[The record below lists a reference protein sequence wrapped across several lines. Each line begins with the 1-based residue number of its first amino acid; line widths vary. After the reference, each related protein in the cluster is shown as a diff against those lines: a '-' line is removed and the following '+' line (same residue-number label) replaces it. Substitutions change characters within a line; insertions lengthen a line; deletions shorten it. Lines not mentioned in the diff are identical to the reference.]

1 MSLLTGLALWVA
13 LSFLL
18 TPPIGAFIYRQTRY
32 RDAGRGQAS
41 TFSQSLGTGVA
52 VVQSAQMHVR
62 RLEAAV
68 RFSRRMQR
76 PLGTPAKI
84 TRPLLH

>member
-18 TPPIGAFIYRQTRY
+18 TPSIGAFIYWQTRY
-32 RDAGRGQAS
+32 RDAGRGQTS
-41 TFSQSLGTGVA
+41 SFSQSLGTGVA
-52 VVQSAQMHVR
+52 VVKSAQMQAR

-76 PLGTPAKI
+76 PVGTPAQI